1 MGFLD
6 NIKGKAQKAVDQHG
20 DKITR
25 GIDQAASAADKKT
38 KGKYSRHIGSGSSK
52 AKEAL
57 DRLDDKRG
65 DGTGPAGPDGGRR

>member
-6 NIKGKAQKAVDQHG
+6 KLRGHATRAVDQHG
-20 DKITR
+20 DKISR

-38 KGKYSRHIGSGSSK
+38 KGKYSRHLGTGSSK

-57 DRLDDKRG
+57 DRLDNRRDG
-65 DGTGPAGPDGGRR
+65 DVR

>member
-6 NIKGKAQKAVDQHG
+6 KLRGRATRAVDQHG
-20 DKITR
+20 DKISR

-38 KGKYSRHIGSGSSK
+38 KGKYSRHLGTGSSK

-57 DRLDDKRG
+57 DRLDNRRDG
-65 DGTGPAGPDGGRR
+65 DVR

>member
-6 NIKGKAQKAVDQHG
+6 NILGKAQRAVEQHG

-25 GIDQAASAADKKT
+25 GIDQAASAADRKT
-38 KGKYSRHIGSGSSK
+38 RGKYSGHIGTGSSK

-57 DRLDDKRG
+57 ERLNDKRG
-65 DGTGPAGPDGGRR
+65 GDTGPTGRDGGRR